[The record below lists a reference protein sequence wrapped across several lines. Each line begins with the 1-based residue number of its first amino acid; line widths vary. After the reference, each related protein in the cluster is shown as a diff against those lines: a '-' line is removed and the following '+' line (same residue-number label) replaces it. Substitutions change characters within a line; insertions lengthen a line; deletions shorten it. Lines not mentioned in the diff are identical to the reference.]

1 MNAAV
6 IVAAG
11 RGARMG
17 LERNK
22 VLYPL
27 CGEPVIVRTVR
38 AFAESGLF
46 DGGVVVVTGA
56 CDMED
61 MRRILADLPVRAVVE
76 GGADRQESVRRG
88 IAACDARAQIIAIHD
103 GARPLVTREVIGAT
117 IESAKAYGS
126 GVAAV
131 PLKDTVKRVDEEGCV
146 IDTPR
151 RDGLRAV
158 QTPQT
163 FDAALIRA
171 AHERFRDGDE
181 SGQRAT
187 DDAMLAEWMGHT
199 VRLTPG
205 DAENIKLTTPEYMLL
220 AQQVLIRRGEAE
232 ENERKE
238 TTVMR
243 IGHGYDVHRLVE
255 GRRLI
260 LCGVEIPY
268 TLGLLGHSD
277 ADVAYHAL
285 MDALLGAAALGDIG
299 RHFPDTDP
307 AYAGADSGRLLDHV
321 VELLRKKGYAAG
333 NVDVTIIAQKPK
345 LKDYIDSMRQNIAAH
360 LQIDPDCVNVK
371 ATTTEKLGF
380 EGEGLG
386 ISAHA
391 VACIEKRGSWR
402 SGREKSAACSCAC
415 WMRCWARSTGSAR
428 ASPARLSRCWAAWA
442 GRSPGCCAGQG
453 CCCCARS
460 ARFCPCRPRSCAG

>member
-1 MNAAV
+1 MVAAV

-17 LERNK
+17 LARNK

-27 CGEPVIVRTVR
+27 CGVPVVARTVR
-38 AFAESGLF
+38 AFEETGLF
-46 DGGVVVVTGA
+46 DGGIVVVTGE
-56 CDMED
+56 ED
-61 MRRILADLPVRAVVE
+61 MAQMRSLLPGAVIVP

-88 IAACDARAQIIAIHD
+88 VEAGNPAADIIAIHD
-103 GARPLVTREVIGAT
+103 GARPLVTREVIART
-117 IESAKAYGS
+117 IDSARRFGS

-131 PLKDTVKRVDEEGCV
+131 ALKDTVKRVDAQGCV
-146 IDTPR
+146 VKTPP
-151 RDGLRAV
+151 RDALRAV

-171 AHERFRDGDE
+171 AHARFAEGKDGR
-181 SGQRAT
+181 RAT

-199 VRLTPG
+199 VHLTQG
-205 DAENIKLTTPEYMLL
+205 DVENIKLTTPEDMLL
-220 AQQVLIRRGEAE
+220 AGQVLIRRGEAQERE
-232 ENERKE
+232 ER
-238 TTVMR
+238 TMR

-260 LCGVEIPY
+260 LCGVDIPH

-299 RHFPDTDP
+299 RHFPDTDER
-307 AYAGADSGRLLDHV
+307 YRGADSGRLLDHV
-321 VELLRKKGYAAG
+321 VALLHERGYAVG
-333 NVDVTIIAQKPK
+333 NVDVTIIAQRPK
-345 LKDYIDSMRQNIAAH
+345 LKDYIDAMRANVAAH
-360 LQIDPDCVNVK
+360 LRVDIECVNVK

-391 VACIEKRGSWR
+391 VACIE
-402 SGREKSAACSCAC
+402 
-415 WMRCWARSTGSAR
+415 R
-428 ASPARLSRCWAAWA
+428 A
-442 GRSPGCCAGQG
+442 
-453 CCCCARS
+453 
-460 ARFCPCRPRSCAG
+460 

>member
-27 CGEPVIVRTVR
+27 CGEPIIVRTAR
-38 AFAESGLF
+38 AFADSGLF
-46 DGGVVVVTGA
+46 DGGIVVVTGA
-56 CDMED
+56 
-61 MRRILADLPVRAVVE
+61 ADREELRAMLDAAGLGALTVVE
-76 GGADRQESVRRG
+76 GGADRQESVCRG
-88 IAACDARAQIIAIHD
+88 LAACDPAAEIIAIHD
-103 GARPLVTREVIGAT
+103 GARPLVTRAMIERT
-117 IESAKAYGS
+117 IESARATGS

-131 PLKDTVKRVDEEGCV
+131 PLKDTVKQVDGRGCV
-146 IDTPR
+146 LSTPR
-151 RDGLRAV
+151 RDSLRAV

-163 FDAALIRA
+163 FDAALIRR
-171 AHERFRDGDE
+171 AHAQFAQGVE
-181 SGQRAT
+181 RAT
-187 DDAMLAEWMGHT
+187 DDATLVEWLGHD
-199 VRLTPG
+199 VHLTEG
-205 DAENIKLTTPEYMLL
+205 DAENIKLTTPEDMLL
-220 AQQVLIRRGEAE
+220 AAQVLIRRGEAKE
-232 ENERKE
+232 EGP
-238 TTVMR
+238 VMR

-268 TLGLLGHSD
+268 ERGLLGHSD
-277 ADVAYHAL
+277 ADVALHAL
-285 MDALLGAAALGDIG
+285 TDALLGAAAMGDIG

-307 AYAGADSGRLLDHV
+307 AFKDADSGLLLDHIV
-321 VELLRKKGYAAG
+321 GLIRARGYAVG
-333 NVDVTIIAQKPK
+333 NVDVTIIAQRPK
-345 LKDYIDSMRQNIAAH
+345 LKDYIERMRGNVAAH

-391 VACIEKRGSWR
+391 VACLEKR
-402 SGREKSAACSCAC
+402 
-415 WMRCWARSTGSAR
+415 
-428 ASPARLSRCWAAWA
+428 
-442 GRSPGCCAGQG
+442 
-453 CCCCARS
+453 
-460 ARFCPCRPRSCAG
+460 